1 MSLSLWA
8 QALPVLIEFAPALFG
23 VGAAGTAI
31 GTGLQVANAVNSL
44 LSGGDFSKQSTV
56 DTLVNYVADTATD
69 ALIDAGNGLLR
80 QGVERAQEAYRD
92 RLRPRAKSSVRK
104 PSKPPQ
110 KKAKPFEGKHW
121 VARKKRFRSRAQPF

>member
-23 VGAAGTAI
+23 IGAAGTVI
-31 GTGLQVANAVNSL
+31 GTGLEVANAVNSL
-44 LSGGDFSKQSTV
+44 LSGDISKQSTV

-80 QGVERAQEAYRD
+80 QGAETVQEAFRNG
-92 RLRPRAKSSVRK
+92 LRSRSRSQVRRS
-104 PSKPPQ
+104 PEPP
-110 KKAKPFEGKHW
+110 KKTKPFTGKNW
-121 VARKKRFRSRAQPF
+121 YARKKLYRSRAQPF